1 MRSVVIVSLI
11 SGLLFLGAGFTFA
24 QLPVSTSKFVGSEAC
39 AGCHQ
44 SAAQEWSGSHHAW
57 AWKLPNDATVKGNFD
72 GASIEHKGITT
83 RFFKNGE
90 RFIVETDGPNG
101 AMTQYDVRSTT
112 GIEPLQQYLLET
124 EAGRLQALDLAWDT
138 VKKRWYHLYP
148 KQELKGGNGLHWTG
162 PYKTWNARCAEC
174 HATGYK
180 KNYNA
185 RTKQYSSRQAEM
197 GVGCEACH
205 GPGLAHLRWA
215 RDPKSYNP
223 QAWPGLTAKGFTIGF
238 NKQSAETEIQQ
249 CAGCHARREPLS
261 DGNPLPGTPFHDAY
275 RLSLLR
281 PGLYHADG
289 SIQDE
294 VYVYG
299 SFLQSKMYARGVRCT
314 DCHDPHAAKLKA
326 DGNAVCTQCHSPA
339 GNPRFATLK
348 KASYDNT
355 SHHFHAPGS
364 AGAQCKSCHMV
375 ERTYMGVDG
384 RRDHSFR
391 IPRPDLS
398 VQTAAPNACTDCH
411 SEKDAS
417 WAAREIER
425 RYPASPHRGPHYSQV
440 FAKARKDPA
449 SAASALLEISG
460 DKAQSG
466 IVRATAL
473 NLIQGAVTPTLAARS
488 AIFIRDPDAL
498 VRTAAISLQRAAAPQ
513 ARVQLLL
520 PALEDKFQSVRIA
533 AARALLGAPVVRL
546 PVRNTAAL
554 KNAQREWRASLLA
567 KTDYPETHLVLG
579 GAALVLRNPKAADRA
594 FREAV
599 RQDPQ
604 LISAWRMIIR
614 IRAALG
620 NRKGATET
628 TDKALKLNP
637 ENQTLH
643 SMRKQLEVS
652 DRN

>member
-1 MRSVVIVSLI
+1 MRSIVIVSLI
-11 SGLLFLGAGFTFA
+11 SSLLFLGTGLTLAQFPAGA
-24 QLPVSTSKFVGSEAC
+24 PKFVGSEAC

-44 SAAQEWSGSHHAW
+44 SAAMEWSASHHAW
-57 AWKLPNDATVKGNFD
+57 AWKLPTDATVKGNFED
-72 GASIEHKGITT
+72 AKIEHKGITT
-83 RFFKNGE
+83 RFFKNGK
-90 RFIVETDGPNG
+90 RFIVETDGANG
-101 AMTQYDVRSTT
+101 AMTQYRLHSTT
-112 GIEPLQQYLLET
+112 GIAPLQQYLLET
-124 EAGRLQALDLAWDT
+124 ESGRLQALDLAWDT

-148 KQELKGGNGLHWTG
+148 SQELKGGNGLHWTG

-180 KNYNA
+180 KNYDA
-185 RTKQYSSRQAEM
+185 RTKQYSSTQAEI

-205 GPGLAHLRWA
+205 GPGQAHLTWA
-215 RDPKSYNP
+215 RVPKAYNP

-238 NKQSAETEIQQ
+238 KKQSAETEIQQ

-299 SFLQSKMYARGVRCT
+299 SFLQSKMYSRGVRCT

-326 DGNAVCTQCHSPA
+326 EGNAVCTQCHSPA
-339 GNPRFATLK
+339 GNQRFATLK
-348 KASYDNT
+348 KASYDNP
-355 SHHFHAPGS
+355 SHHFHALGS
-364 AGAQCKSCHMV
+364 TGAQCKSCHMI

-398 VQTAAPNACTDCH
+398 GQTEAPNACTDCH
-411 SEKDAS
+411 SGKDAS

-425 RYPASPHRGPHYSQV
+425 RFPKSTHRGLHYSQV
-440 FAKARKDPA
+440 FAKARKN
-449 SAASALLEISG
+449 AASVADALLEISG

-473 NLIQGAVTPTLAARS
+473 NLIQGAVTPILAGRS
-488 AIFIRDPDAL
+488 AIFIGDADPL
-498 VRTAAISLQRAAAPQ
+498 VRTAAISLQRAAAAQ
-513 ARVQLLL
+513 ERVQRIL
-520 PALEDKFQSVRIA
+520 PALEDKFRSVRIA
-533 AARALLGAPVVRL
+533 AARVLLGASVLRL
-546 PVRNTAAL
+546 PARNTAAL
-554 KNAQREWRASLLA
+554 KSAQREWRASLMA
-567 KTDYPETHLVLG
+567 KADFPETHLVLG

-604 LISAWRMIIR
+604 LVNAWRMIIR

-620 NRKGATET
+620 DRKGATEA

-637 ENQTLH
+637 ENQALH
-643 SMRKQLEVS
+643 AMRKQLEAS